1 LLEGAI
7 AIPVSGVD
15 EVSSCAQVRLEML
28 AGILD

>member
-15 EVSSCAQVRLEML
+15 EVSSCGQVGLEML